1 MAPHTGSATPEQIDA
16 LLNFLDEHRDLARGR
31 LRSLEGKVQAK
42 RLWDELCNTLNSMG
56 GCIKT
61 VQQWQKVWFDRKHL
75 AKKAAADSRRSA
87 SMTGGG
93 PSVAPQLS
101 HSELKVLSIMGDG
114 FGDRQIGARV
124 PAFTETNESR
134 PSTYSQGS
142 QLQQQSLDLHV
153 EVQEYADPSKESQQ
167 IYSNS
172 TKNEISIEIDTQ
184 EASQSAR
191 PRRIRS
197 AAGSDVRS
205 RLYQYE
211 DGRAERETVRNTEL
225 AGIRAALEELRDI
238 GRDYLEFLRQNRR

>member
-1 MAPHTGSATPEQIDA
+1 MAD
-16 LLNFLDEHRDLARGR
+16 
-31 LRSLEGKVQAK
+31 
-42 RLWDELCNTLNSMG
+42 
-56 GCIKT
+56 
-61 VQQWQKVWFDRKHL
+61 
-75 AKKAAADSRRSA
+75 
-87 SMTGGG
+87 
-93 PSVAPQLS
+93 QL
-101 HSELKVLSIMGDG
+101 
-114 FGDRQIGARV
+114 
-124 PAFTETNESR
+124 FTKLFTKLFFYTNESR

-153 EVQEYADPSKESQQ
+153 EVEEYADPSKESQQ
-167 IYSNS
+167 VYSNS

-225 AGIRAALEELRDI
+225 AGIRAALVELRDI

>member
-56 GCIKT
+56 GCTKT

-134 PSTYSQGS
+134 PSTYSLGS

-153 EVQEYADPSKESQQ
+153 EVEEYADPSKESQQ
-167 IYSNS
+167 VYSNS

-184 EASQSAR
+184 DRYLEETYIQNNSPGTHDASQIMVLMHGEGGGGDCWR
-191 PRRIRS
+191 H
-197 AAGSDVRS
+197 VYKKHFNLLVY
-205 RLYQYE
+205 RLRMVSKIKIIKQ
-211 DGRAERETVRNTEL
+211 
-225 AGIRAALEELRDI
+225 
-238 GRDYLEFLRQNRR
+238 

>member
-1 MAPHTGSATPEQIDA
+1 MFLFMEATVSLPIKRKSCKIMAPHTGSATPEQIDA

-31 LRSLEGKVQAK
+31 LRSLEGKVQVK

-56 GCIKT
+56 GCTKT

-87 SMTGGG
+87 SMTVCG
-93 PSVAPQLS
+93 PSVALQLF

-124 PAFTETNESR
+124 PAFNDRNECR

-153 EVQEYADPSKESQQ
+153 EVEEYADPSKESQQ
-167 IYSNS
+167 VYSNS

-184 EASQSAR
+184 ASQSAR

-197 AAGSDVRS
+197 AAGSEVRS
-205 RLYQYE
+205 TDCISMKMQK
-211 DGRAERETVRNTEL
+211 ER
-225 AGIRAALEELRDI
+225 
-238 GRDYLEFLRQNRR
+238 Q

>member
-1 MAPHTGSATPEQIDA
+1 MAPHTGSATTEQIDA

-56 GCIKT
+56 GCTKT

-75 AKKAAADSRRSA
+75 AKKAAADSRRWA

-153 EVQEYADPSKESQQ
+153 EVEEYADPSKESQQ
-167 IYSNS
+167 VYSNS

-184 EASQSAR
+184 ASQSAL

-238 GRDYLEFLRQNRR
+238 GRDYLEFLRQNKR

>member
-42 RLWDELCNTLNSMG
+42 SLWDELCNTLNSMG
-56 GCIKT
+56 GCTKT
-61 VQQWQKVWFDRKHL
+61 VQQWQK
-75 AKKAAADSRRSA
+75 
-87 SMTGGG
+87 
-93 PSVAPQLS
+93 
-101 HSELKVLSIMGDG
+101 
-114 FGDRQIGARV
+114 
-124 PAFTETNESR
+124 TNESR

-153 EVQEYADPSKESQQ
+153 EVEEYADPSKESQQ
-167 IYSNS
+167 VYSSS

-184 EASQSAR
+184 ASQSACH
-191 PRRIRS
+191 RRIRS

-211 DGRAERETVRNTEL
+211 DGRAERE
-225 AGIRAALEELRDI
+225 
-238 GRDYLEFLRQNRR
+238 RQ

>member
-1 MAPHTGSATPEQIDA
+1 MAPHTGSATTEQIDT

-42 RLWDELCNTLNSMG
+42 RLWDELCNALNSMG
-56 GCIKT
+56 GCTKT

-75 AKKAAADSRRSA
+75 AKKAAADSRRWA

-101 HSELKVLSIMGDG
+101 HSELK
-114 FGDRQIGARV
+114 
-124 PAFTETNESR
+124 TNESR

-153 EVQEYADPSKESQQ
+153 EVEEYADPSKESQQ
-167 IYSNS
+167 VYSNS

-184 EASQSAR
+184 ASQSAL

-225 AGIRAALEELRDI
+225 AGISCVT
-238 GRDYLEFLRQNRR
+238 